1 MNKSK
6 SFKEIQS
13 MKHITLIKG
22 GFSNCYLI
30 TEEDSL
36 ILVDV
41 GSSNEVKEI
50 MKLLSDSSYNKG
62 RRPIIII
69 STHFHIDHIA
79 GVSYLLYNLPDA
91 EVAFYKK
98 VEDFL
103 TRKEK
108 LSIPSI
114 IAWFGNLPPVFFR
127 QQRHI
132 PLLIEIQKDDRVGI
146 PLPLLRRKVSLKY
159 EVNHWLEDEE
169 TLPYTSDWKVI
180 STPGHTT
187 DSVCLWCEKDN
198 TLISGDTIINM
209 DGKGELNL
217 FCCDYL
223 QEKESFNKLK
233 SSFNVKNLYPGHGN
247 PIEYKDDLL
256 SEVKIGK

>member
-1 MNKSK
+1 
-6 SFKEIQS
+6 
-13 MKHITLIKG
+13 MKHITLVKG

-30 TEEDSL
+30 NEEDTL

-50 MKLLSDSSYNKG
+50 MKRLSDSSYRKG
-62 RRPIIII
+62 RPILIV

-79 GVSYLLYNLPDA
+79 GISYLLYNSPEA

-103 TRKEK
+103 TWKEK
-108 LSIPSI
+108 LSVPSVM
-114 IAWFGNLPPVFFR
+114 AWFGNLPPVFFR

-132 PLLIEIQKDDRVGI
+132 PSLLEIQKDDRVGI

-256 SEVKIGK
+256 SEVKIRK